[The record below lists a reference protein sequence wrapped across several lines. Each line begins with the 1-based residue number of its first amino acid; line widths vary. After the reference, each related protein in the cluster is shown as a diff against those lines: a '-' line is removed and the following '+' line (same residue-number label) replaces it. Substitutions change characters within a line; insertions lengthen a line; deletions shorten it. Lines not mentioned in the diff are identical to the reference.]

1 MEQIIFYILAAIIV
15 IFAVAAVNSRKILH
29 AVIYLLFVLASVAGI
44 YFLVNYNFLAAL
56 QLAIYAGGVIVLII
70 FSVMLTHN
78 IDAQLEIAS
87 LKSKLIAGAL
97 SIGGMAV
104 TLYAIYSYQFN
115 SIENHQAIE
124 VSDIGLKLLSFERG
138 GYVLPFEV
146 ISILLLAILIG
157 AIVIAKGQ
165 HLIEQ
170 EHKQNQQKL

>member
-1 MEQIIFYILAAIIV
+1 MEQILFYIFSAIIIV
-15 IFAVAAVNSRKILH
+15 FAVAAVNSRKILH
-29 AVIYLLFVLASVAGI
+29 AVIYLLFVLAAVSGI
-44 YFLVNYNFLAAL
+44 YFLINYNFLAAL

-78 IDAQLEIAS
+78 IDHRLETAS
-87 LKSKLIAGAL
+87 VVRKIVAGTL
-97 SIGGMAV
+97 SIVGVAS
-104 TLYAIYSYQFN
+104 TLFAIYTYPFN
-115 SIENHQAIE
+115 TVKNFNAIK
-124 VSDIGLKLLSFERG
+124 VSDIGTKLLSYQKG

-170 EHKQNQQKL
+170 ENKQKQL

>member
-1 MEQIIFYILAAIIV
+1 MEQIIFYVFAVIII
-15 IFAVAAVNSRKILH
+15 IFAVAAVNSSKILH
-29 AVIYLLFVLASVAGI
+29 AVIYLLFVLAAVSGI
-44 YFLVNYNFLAAL
+44 YFLINYNFLAAL

-78 IDAQLEIAS
+78 INHKLETAS
-87 LKSKLIAGAL
+87 VMSKIIAGTI
-97 SIGGMAV
+97 SIAGVAT
-104 TLYAIYSYQFN
+104 TLYAIYTYHFN
-115 SIENHQAIE
+115 TVKNFNAIE
-124 VSDIGLKLLSFERG
+124 VSDIGTKLLSYQKG

-170 EHKQNQQKL
+170 EHKQKQS

>member
-1 MEQIIFYILAAIIV
+1 MEQILFYILAAIII

-29 AVIYLLFVLASVAGI
+29 AVIYLLFVLVSISGI
-44 YFLVNYNFLAAL
+44 YFLINYNFLAAL

-78 IDAQLEIAS
+78 IDHKLETAS
-87 LKSKLIAGAL
+87 ITSKIIAGTL
-97 SIGGMAV
+97 SIVGMV
-104 TLYAIYSYQFN
+104 TTLYAIYTYHFN
-115 SIENHQAIE
+115 TVKNFNTIE
-124 VSDIGLKLLSFERG
+124 VSDIGTKLLSYQRG

-165 HLIEQ
+165 HLIEK
-170 EHKQNQQKL
+170 EHKQKQS